1 MKEVSKEV
9 FYKIKEHFSDHIIE
23 NKPVNTE
30 HSQENMVIFP
40 IKIDL
45 KGDTDEIK
53 PFLKAEKINNEIKFF
68 VRDPIFKV

>member
-30 HSQENMVIFP
+30 LSQENMVIFP

-53 PFLKAEKINNEIKFF
+53 PF
-68 VRDPIFKV
+68 